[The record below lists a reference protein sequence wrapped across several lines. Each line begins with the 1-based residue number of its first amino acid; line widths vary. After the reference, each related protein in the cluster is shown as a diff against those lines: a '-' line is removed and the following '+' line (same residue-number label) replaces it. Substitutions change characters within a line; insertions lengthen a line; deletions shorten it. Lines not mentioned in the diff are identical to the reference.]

1 MKITIGKITID
12 NFTLENVVIE
22 CDNDFN
28 LSTFLNE
35 IVIEEPIEEPSEGPI
50 EEPIQL
56 IITEIIKPDI
66 YDFTKELLNEDI
78 QNFDSIINKFKNNK
92 FSKSTLSSYT
102 CCIKKILAHF
112 PNEDLNDL
120 FYCNLNELINKCY
133 SLFDNMS
140 TIKSYLTSIQN
151 VLKLF
156 NFPNF
161 HLNLI
166 GKHLLSLK
174 KLILIK
180 NDKKQKK
187 EIQNIENAEGIV
199 NVLVEKYNEYNEKL
213 TDVYDFNRQMA
224 AYTFFSTHY
233 GILRPGEL
241 MNIMICDNDEH
252 QYANYF
258 NLSSQKLIIKEH
270 KTKEKYGTKIIDLSI
285 EPDFIEMLKPG
296 IGLHFITNLKREQ
309 YKTSSGLSD
318 MVKKYLKYDVYTFRK
333 AMTSVVLS
341 TEKINLIDNLAYV
354 QGHSVETQCNSYN
367 CYI

>member
-1 MKITIGKITID
+1 MKITIEKITIN

-35 IVIEEPIEEPSEGPI
+35 IVIEEPIEEPIEELI

-56 IITEIIKPDI
+56 IIKPDI
-66 YDFTKELLNEDI
+66 YDFTKELLNENI
-78 QNFDSIINKFKNNK
+78 QNLDSIINKFKNNK

-133 SLFDNMS
+133 SMFDNMS

-156 NFPNF
+156 NFPAY

-180 NDKKQKK
+180 NDSKQKK
-187 EIQNIENAEGIV
+187 EVQPIENAEQIV

-213 TDVYDFNRQMA
+213 TDDVYDFNRQMA

-241 MNIMICDNDEH
+241 MDIMICDNDEN

-270 KTKEKYGTKIIDLSI
+270 KTKGKYGTKIIDLSI
-285 EPDFIEMLKPG
+285 EPDFIELLKPG
-296 IGLHFITNLKREQ
+296 IGLHFISNLNREP

-318 MVKKYLKYDVYTFRK
+318 MVKKYLKFDVYTFRK

-354 QGHSVETQCNSYN
+354 QGHSVETQCKSYN